1 MQKNADGREFRVL
14 TPFQV
19 VKTETVAGR
28 KGATIVDGDGSDTSS
43 GAQGNPRV
51 LRCSGYANWC
61 GENSTYVD
69 LVGDVVV
76 PSGVEL
82 SVWQDNPQ
90 ILWQHDPWLS
100 VGQGTTLERRNNGV
114 YVEFDVHLDTLSAE
128 DAYRVEN
135 GLVKFLS
142 IGFRVL
148 DGEFREIGAA
158 MAEGPCG
165 FQEAFFITRSLLLE
179 ISLVTIPANSASGF
193 SIVKQIDS
201 ETKAFGGSFV
211 RKDSADKSTD
221 PETNETE
228 DNTLSTSLKLKYSDF
243 MDAATLEDLKA
254 KGVDV
259 EQETEVKLVDLIH
272 QVSGEVSAAAVKEVS
287 DSVAELKEQ
296 IGELGK
302 SIEALGATAGGEAEG
317 DAGADDDTEDLD
329 GDAGAEGDA
338 GEADGEGADGGA
350 EGEGD
355 DAKDVDV
362 SVEEI
367 EALRNTLRDLSKTL
381 SDL

>member
-19 VKTETVAGR
+19 IKSEAVFGR
-28 KGATIVDGDGSDTSS
+28 KGATIIDSGGTGSTD
-43 GAQGNPRV
+43 AQDNPRV

-100 VGQGTTLERRNNGV
+100 VGQGVKLEKRSDGV
-114 YVEFDVHLDTLSAE
+114 YVEFDVHLDTLSPE
-128 DAYRVEN
+128 DVYRVEN

-148 DGEFREIGAA
+148 DGEFREIGTP

-165 FQEAFFITRSLLLE
+165 YQEAFFITRSLLLE

-201 ETKAFGGSFV
+201 ETKAFGGSFT
-211 RKDSADKSTD
+211 RKDLDDSGATPTD
-221 PETNETE
+221 TKPETDME
-228 DNTLSTSLKLKYSDF
+228 DTLSKTLKLKYSEF
-243 MDAATLEDLKA
+243 KDADTLEDLKA

-259 EQETEVKLVDLIH
+259 EQETEVKIVDLIQ
-272 QVSGEVSAAAVKEVS
+272 QVSGEVSAAAVKEIS
-287 DSVAELKEQ
+287 IAVAEIKAQ
-296 IGELGK
+296 IEELSK
-302 SIEALGATAGGEAEG
+302 SIEARGATEGDDADAEG
-317 DAGADDDTEDLD
+317 DDAD
-329 GDAGAEGDA
+329 AEGDD
-338 GEADGEGADGGA
+338 ADAEGDDADA

-355 DAKDVDV
+355 DTKDLDV

-367 EALRNTLRDLSKTL
+367 EELRNTLRDLSKAL
-381 SDL
+381 ADI

>member
-1 MQKNADGREFRVL
+1 MHKKAGGREFRVL

-28 KGATIVDGDGSDTSS
+28 KGATIVDGDGPGTSS
-43 GAQGNPRV
+43 SAQGNPRV

-100 VGQGTTLERRNNGV
+100 VGQGTTLERRNNGL
-114 YVEFDVHLDTLSAE
+114 YVEFDVHLDTLSVE

-148 DGEFREIGAA
+148 DGEFREIGTA

-296 IGELGK
+296 IGELSK
-302 SIEALGATAGGEAEG
+302 SIEALGATAGGEAGGE
-317 DAGADDDTEDLD
+317 GADNGAEGEG

-338 GEADGEGADGGA
+338 GEADGEG
-350 EGEGD
+350 D
-355 DAKDVDV
+355 DTKDVGI

-367 EALRNTLRDLSKTL
+367 ESLRNTLRDLSKTL